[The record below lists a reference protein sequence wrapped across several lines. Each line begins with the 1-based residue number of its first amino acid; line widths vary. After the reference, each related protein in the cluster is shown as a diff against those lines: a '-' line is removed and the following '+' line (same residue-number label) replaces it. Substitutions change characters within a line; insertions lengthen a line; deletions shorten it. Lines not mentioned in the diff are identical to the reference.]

1 MTNIVSPFVADIMLW
16 LMYIA
21 VAAAI
26 GVTLLS
32 VAKTLRL
39 RTKDDE
45 IINGVPQTR
54 IAWTVAGAFVACLVV
69 TFLLGSSAPL
79 VSNGQR
85 FTDVFWLKVVDMFI
99 YTSIILI
106 IGCFVGVIVSR
117 FRS

>member
-1 MTNIVSPFVADIMLW
+1 MNIVSPFFAEIMLW

-21 VAAAI
+21 VAAALV
-26 GVTLLS
+26 VTGLS
-32 VAKTLRL
+32 VLKTLRQ

-54 IAWTVAGAFVACLVV
+54 IAWTVGGIFLAILAV
-69 TFLLGSSAPL
+69 TFLLGSSAPIL
-79 VSNGQR
+79 TNGQLY
-85 FTDVFWLKVVDMFI
+85 TNTFWLKVTDMFI

-106 IGCFVGVIVSR
+106 IGCFAGVIVSR

>member
-1 MTNIVSPFVADIMLW
+1 MNIVSPVFADIMLW

-21 VAAAI
+21 VAAALV
-26 GVTLLS
+26 VTGLS
-32 VAKTLRL
+32 VLKTLRQ

-54 IAWTVAGAFVACLVV
+54 IAWTVGFIFVAILVV
-69 TFLLGSSAPL
+69 TFLLGSSTPL
-79 VSNGQR
+79 ITNGQWY
-85 FTDVFWLKVVDMFI
+85 TNTFWLKVTDMFI

-106 IGCFVGVIVSR
+106 LGCFAGIIVSR